1 MANTTDVGGVSIEYP
16 AEGVGLVEI
25 NNPPMNM
32 WYLGLAKKMADAMD
46 EVRES
51 GAKVLILASG
61 TPGYFLAHMSL
72 QDSIDIAEGRE
83 PTGDFGGM
91 ARCGAELRLGPMV
104 SIAVNNGQCWGG
116 GCELFSTANLRVA
129 GESATFG
136 QPEVIMGSMAA
147 GAGTSRI
154 PRVIGEA
161 RAMELLLDGRPI
173 SARKALHWGFVNRVF
188 PDETLREETIKW
200 AALIASRPGYTLQAI
215 KRSIGKGLDL
225 ASHKES
231 FANEYQVNKDMIE
244 PHSDEN
250 MVLRKAIQERYNEGA
265 DSWDAWQIEREVMDW
280 DD

>member
-1 MANTTDVGGVSIEYP
+1 MPNTTNVGEARVEYP
-16 AEGVGLVEI
+16 ADGVGMVVI
-25 NNPPMNM
+25 DNPPMNM
-32 WYLGLAKKMADAMD
+32 WYLGLAAKMHAAME
-46 EVRES
+46 EVRDS
-51 GAKVLILASG
+51 GAKVLLLVSD

-83 PTGDFGGM
+83 PTGDFMGM
-91 ARCGAELRLGPMV
+91 AACGRELRLGPMV

-147 GAGTSRI
+147 GAGTSRV

-188 PDETLREETIKW
+188 PDDRLREQSIEW
-200 AALIASRPGYTLQAI
+200 AALIASRPAYTLQAI
-215 KRSIGKGLDL
+215 KRSIGRGLDL
-225 ASHKES
+225 ASHREA
-231 FANEYQVNKDMIE
+231 FENEYKVNQEMIG
-244 PHSDEN
+244 PHDEEN
-250 MVLRKAIQERYNEGA
+250 MVLRKAIQARYDAGG
-265 DSWDAWQIEREVMDW
+265 DSWDAWEIEREVIDW
-280 DD
+280 ED

>member
-1 MANTTDVGGVSIEYP
+1 MANTTDVGQARIEYP
-16 AEGVGLVEI
+16 AEGVGMVVI
-25 NNPPMNM
+25 DNPPMNM
-32 WYLGLAKKMADAMD
+32 WYLGLAEKMYAAME
-46 EVRES
+46 EVRDS
-51 GAKVLILASG
+51 GAKVLIVASD

-72 QDSIDIAEGRE
+72 QDSIDIAEGRD
-83 PTGDFGGM
+83 PTGSFM
-91 ARCGAELRLGPMV
+91 AMAHCGRELRLGPMV

-188 PDETLREETIKW
+188 PDDTLREEAIKW

-215 KRSIGKGLDL
+215 KRSIGRGLDL
-225 ASHKES
+225 ASHREA
-231 FANEYQVNKDMIE
+231 FENEYKVNTEMIS
-244 PHSDEN
+244 PHADEN
-250 MVLRKAIQERYNEGA
+250 MVLRKAIQERYDAGA

>member
-1 MANTTDVGGVSIEYP
+1 MANTTNVGDVSVEYP
-16 AEGVGLVEI
+16 AEGVGMVVI

-32 WYLGLAKKMADAMD
+32 WYLGLAKKMSDGMD

-51 GAKVLILASG
+51 GAKVLILASD

-72 QDSIDIAEGRE
+72 QDSIDIAEGRD
-83 PTGDFGGM
+83 PTGDFVGM
-91 ARCGAELRLGPMV
+91 AKCGAELRLGPMV

-173 SARKALHWGFVNRVF
+173 TARKALHWGFVNRVF
-188 PDETLREETIKW
+188 PDETVREEAIKW
-200 AALIASRPGYTLQAI
+200 GALIASRPAYTLQAI

-225 ASHKES
+225 ASHKEA
-231 FANEYQVNKDMIE
+231 FANEYQVNTDMIA
-244 PHSDEN
+244 PHAEEN
-250 MVLRKAIQERYNEGA
+250 MVLRKGIQARYDAGA
-265 DSWDAWQIEREVMDW
+265 DSWDAWEIEREVIDW

>member
-1 MANTTDVGGVSIEYP
+1 MTNVGQAKIDYP
-16 AEGVGLVEI
+16 ADGVGMVTI
-25 NNPPMNM
+25 DNPPMNM
-32 WYLGLAKKMADAMD
+32 WYLGLAEKMFKAIE
-46 EVRES
+46 EVRDS
-51 GAKVLILASG
+51 GAKVLILASD

-72 QDSIDIAEGRE
+72 QDSINIAEGRE
-83 PTGDFGGM
+83 ATGDFM
-91 ARCGAELRLGPMV
+91 AMGLCGRELRLGPMV
-104 SIAVNNGQCWGG
+104 SIAANNGQCWGG

-188 PDETLREETIKW
+188 PDDKLREETIKW
-200 AALIASRPGYTLQAI
+200 GALIASRPGYTLQAI

-225 ASHKES
+225 ASHREA
-231 FANEYQVNKDMIE
+231 FANEQEVSKAMIA
-244 PHSDEN
+244 PHAEEG
-250 MVLRKAIQERYNEGA
+250 MVLRKGIQERYDKGG
-265 DSWDAWQIEREVMDW
+265 DSYDAWEIEREVIDW

>member
-1 MANTTDVGGVSIEYP
+1 
-16 AEGVGLVEI
+16 
-25 NNPPMNM
+25 
-32 WYLGLAKKMADAMD
+32 
-46 EVRES
+46 
-51 GAKVLILASG
+51 
-61 TPGYFLAHMSL
+61 
-72 QDSIDIAEGRE
+72 
-83 PTGDFGGM
+83 
-91 ARCGAELRLGPMV
+91 MV

-188 PDETLREETIKW
+188 PDDKLREETLKW
-200 AALIASRPGYTLQAI
+200 AALIASRPDFALKAI

-225 ASHKES
+225 ASHREA
-231 FANEYQVNKDMIE
+231 FANEQEVNQEMMAPYKDQNLVM
-244 PHSDEN
+244 
-250 MVLRKAIQERYNEGA
+250 RKAIQARYDEGA
-265 DSWDAWQIEREVMDW
+265 DSYDAWEIAREVRDW